1 MGDGR
6 TESSGG
12 QTLIGWLVKA
22 NERWVGVVA
31 FWRSEQDGEAFLL
44 EVVVVSQNF
53 GDRFLAHDQH
63 GNAVGQAVFLV
74 RAGFVDARPLR
85 NDWDDCG
92 CTVMAG
98 SVRIC
103 LM

>member
-6 TESSGG
+6 TESSGAK
-12 QTLIGWLVKA
+12 TLIGWLVKA

-31 FWRSEQDGEAFLL
+31 FGRSGQDGEAFLL

-53 GDRFLAHDQH
+53 GGRFLAHDQH

-74 RAGFVDARPLR
+74 RAGFVERKTAQESSKNNLDKSIKKL
-85 NDWDDCG
+85 
-92 CTVMAG
+92 
-98 SVRIC
+98 
-103 LM
+103 